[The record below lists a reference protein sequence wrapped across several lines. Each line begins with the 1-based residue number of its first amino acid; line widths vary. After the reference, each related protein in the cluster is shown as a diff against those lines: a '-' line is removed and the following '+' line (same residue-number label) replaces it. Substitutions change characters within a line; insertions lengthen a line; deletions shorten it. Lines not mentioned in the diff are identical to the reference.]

1 MPPHRTAR
9 HHSEASSSRHGKGPT
24 RDAALMGPLVATG
37 AGDVAPAATRA
48 PATPLP
54 AAHRRSPRTGPL
66 HAAVSLLSPGMV
78 ARLPVEAAQSLTC
91 AEPVAVAGLPITW
104 QCWGGKQTSCTH
116 VVWKKQGPLHTHG
129 KVSGY
134 VASTSQRIAPTHSPD
149 AKQADPRKSRSLE
162 AHGSATAV
170 GSRRPMPHE
179 VSRTSGRGQMR
190 GGPCRAQN
198 VQGRAPGRAS
208 SLTR

>member
-1 MPPHRTAR
+1 MGLRLSEPAPAFRQWTRSADDHSTLRHIHRLLSRETAAVMLPPHRTAR
-9 HHSEASSSRHGKGPT
+9 QHSEASSSRHGKGPT

-104 QCWGGKQTSCTH
+104 QCWGRKQTSCTH
-116 VVWKKQGPLHTHG
+116 VVWRNR
-129 KVSGY
+129 V
-134 VASTSQRIAPTHSPD
+134 RFI
-149 AKQADPRKSRSLE
+149 
-162 AHGSATAV
+162 
-170 GSRRPMPHE
+170 
-179 VSRTSGRGQMR
+179 RTGRCR
-190 GGPCRAQN
+190 GM
-198 VQGRAPGRAS
+198 
-208 SLTR
+208 

>member
-1 MPPHRTAR
+1 
-9 HHSEASSSRHGKGPT
+9 
-24 RDAALMGPLVATG
+24 MGPLVATG

-116 VVWKKQGPLHTHG
+116 VVWKKQGPFIG
-129 KVSGY
+129 REGVGVCSIDI
-134 VASTSQRIAPTHSPD
+134 VAYCADTLARRQAGRSSKKQESRGARFCHRSRIAPADAARGLPD
-149 AKQADPRKSRSLE
+149 L
-162 AHGSATAV
+162 GSWANE
-170 GSRRPMPHE
+170 RRPVQSPE
-179 VSRTSGRGQMR
+179 CARTDAGTRLLTHPLFSGA
-190 GGPCRAQN
+190 RALPSIEPN
-198 VQGRAPGRAS
+198 GFALFAPP
-208 SLTR
+208 